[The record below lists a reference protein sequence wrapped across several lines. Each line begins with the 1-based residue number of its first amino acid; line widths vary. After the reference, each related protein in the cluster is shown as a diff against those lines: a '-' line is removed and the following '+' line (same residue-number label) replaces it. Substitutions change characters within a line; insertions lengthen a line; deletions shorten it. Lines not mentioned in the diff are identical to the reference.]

1 MGRGTSYEYDAVTTR
16 RGLPMTTDELASI
29 EACRSL
35 ILEFAAR
42 IDNSQTHTL
51 GELLTADATFA
62 RPTAPD
68 VVIAGAD
75 AILAAFALRPKT
87 MVTQH
92 LNLNIRIRL
101 TGSDTAEGSSV
112 VMMFIANSADE
123 MVPGKGRKA
132 GAPLLGTWTD
142 KFVRTAAGWRFKDR
156 RGAVTMH
163 T

>member
-1 MGRGTSYEYDAVTTR
+1 
-16 RGLPMTTDELASI
+16 MTTNDLADI
-29 EACRSL
+29 ESCRAL

-51 GELLTADATFA
+51 GELLVSDATFS

-68 VVIAGAD
+68 VVINGAD
-75 AILAAFALRPKT
+75 AILAAFAARPKT
-87 MVTQH
+87 VVTQH
-92 LNLNIRIRL
+92 LNLNIRIKL
-101 TGSDTAEGSSV
+101 TGPDTAEGHSI
-112 VMMFIANSADE
+112 VMLFLATTNDE
-123 MVPGKGRKA
+123 LVPGKGRKA

-142 KFVRTAAGWRFKDR
+142 SFVRTRDGWRFQHR